1 MRAFRRPL
9 SLIAA
14 LGAAVLLLGAC
25 SAPAPAEPSVSTPP
39 ASTNSPSAGAS
50 ASASALPEPGSVP
63 EGLEK
68 FYAQELKWSS
78 CGGIL
83 QCAELSVPMDY
94 SNPEGQSI
102 SISMNKR
109 PAKKAQGSLLL
120 NPGGPG
126 ASGLELVKESAS
138 AMLGRDLQRNFD
150 IVGFDPRGVG
160 DSTPVKC
167 ETAAEQDASRQV
179 AVDTSTDA
187 GLAEARKL
195 AAEFAAQCAE
205 RTGDSLGFIDT
216 QSAARDMDV
225 MRAVLG
231 DKQLNY
237 LGFSYGT
244 SLGAHYAQLFPQNVG
259 RLVLDG
265 AMDPSLSNDEITLGQ
280 AVGFEGEVRAFMQNC
295 LDTGDCPFSGTL
307 DEGLNQLRELLGQ
320 VEKTPM
326 VASDGRKVPI
336 IDFVNGFILP
346 LYDDAMWPI
355 LSSALSEVIAGDVDT
370 IQFFSDASAGRQ
382 NNGTYKGN
390 TPAAFV
396 SINCLD
402 YPMDA
407 DLGVMRANATE
418 LLNASPTLGKYLAYG
433 AVSCEN
439 WKFPP
444 TGKPG
449 IIKAAGAAPIVVI
462 GTTGDPA
469 TPYEWSEAL
478 AKQLESASLVTFE
491 GHGHTAYGRS
501 NECISNAVESYFLDG
516 KVPSDG
522 LTC

>member
-50 ASASALPEPGSVP
+50 ASALPEPGSVP

-78 CGGIL
+78 CGGVL

-94 SNPEGQSI
+94 SKPEGPSI

-265 AMDPSLSNDEITLGQ
+265 AIDPSLSNDEITLGQ

-449 IIKAAGAAPIVVI
+449 IITASGAAPIVVI

>member
-1 MRAFRRPL
+1 MRAFHRPL

-14 LGAAVLLLGAC
+14 MGAAVLLLGAC
-25 SAPAPAEPSVSTPP
+25 SIQAPEEPSVSTPS
-39 ASTNSPSAGAS
+39 ASTATPSAS
-50 ASASALPEPGSVP
+50 VSASALPEPGAVP
-63 EGLEK
+63 TGLEK
-68 FYAQELKWSS
+68 FYSQKLNWSS
-78 CGGIL
+78 CGGVL
-83 QCAELSVPMDY
+83 QCAELTVPMDY
-94 SNPEGQSI
+94 SKAEGPSI

-109 PAKKAQGSLLL
+109 PAKNAQGSLLL

-126 ASGLELVKESAS
+126 ASGLELVKDAAS
-138 AMLGRDLQRNFD
+138 AILGRNLQRNFD
-150 IVGFDPRGVG
+150 IIGFDPRGVG

-179 AVDTSTDA
+179 AVDTSTDT
-187 GLAEARKL
+187 GLAEVRKL
-195 AAEFAAQCAE
+195 SAEFAAQCAE

-216 QSAARDMDV
+216 QSAARDMDI
-225 MRAVLG
+225 MRAALG
-231 DKQLNY
+231 DQQLNY
-237 LGFSYGT
+237 LGYSYGT

-265 AMDPSLSNDEITLGQ
+265 AMDPSLNNDEITLGQ
-280 AVGFEGEVRAFMQNC
+280 AVGFEGEVRAFMQDC
-295 LDTGDCPFSGTL
+295 LDSGDCPFTGTL
-307 DEGLNQLRELLGQ
+307 DEGLSQLRDLLEQ

-346 LYDDAMWPI
+346 LYDDAMWPM
-355 LSSALSEVIAGDVDT
+355 LNSALSEVIAGDVDT

-382 NNGTYKGN
+382 NDGTYKGN

-407 DLGVMRANATE
+407 DLGVMRANAAE
-418 LLNASPTLGKYLAYG
+418 LLTASPTLGKYLAYG
-433 AVSCEN
+433 AVTCEN

-449 IIKAAGAAPIVVI
+449 VIKAAGAAPIMII

-469 TPYEWSEAL
+469 TPYEWSVAL
-478 AKQLESASLVTFE
+478 AEQLESASLVTFE

-516 KVPSDG
+516 KIPSDG

>member
-1 MRAFRRPL
+1 MRAFRRPM

-14 LGAAVLLLGAC
+14 LAGAVLLLGAC
-25 SAPAPAEPSVSTPP
+25 SVQAPAEPSVTVTQESANVPST
-39 ASTNSPSAGAS
+39 SPSASGS
-50 ASASALPEPGSVP
+50 LPKPGGVP
-63 EGLEK
+63 KGLEK
-68 FYAQELKWSS
+68 FYAQELKWSA
-78 CGGIL
+78 CGGVL

-94 SNPEGQSI
+94 SHPEGPSI

-109 PAKKAQGSLLL
+109 PGKNVKGSLLL

-126 ASGLELVKESAS
+126 ASGLEFVKDSATVI
-138 AMLGRDLQRNFD
+138 LGRNLQRNFD
-150 IVGFDPRGVG
+150 IIGFDPRGVG
-160 DSTPVKC
+160 SSTPVKC
-167 ETAAEQDASRQV
+167 ETAEQQDASRQLP
-179 AVDTSTDA
+179 VDTSTDA
-187 GLAEARKL
+187 GLAQARKL
-195 AAEFAAQCAE
+195 SAEFAAQCAE

-216 QSAARDMDV
+216 KSAARDIDV
-225 MRAVLG
+225 MRAALG
-231 DKQLNY
+231 DLQLNY
-237 LGFSYGT
+237 LGYSYGT

-265 AMDPSLSNDEITLGQ
+265 AIDPSLSNDEITLGQ
-280 AVGFEGEVRAFMQNC
+280 AAGFEGEVRAYMQNC
-295 LDTGDCPFSGTL
+295 LASGDCPFTGTL
-307 DEGLNQLRELLGQ
+307 DDGLSQLRDLLSQ
-320 VEKTPM
+320 VEKEPL
-326 VASDGRKVPI
+326 VASDGRTVPI

-346 LYDDAMWPI
+346 LYDDAMWPM
-355 LSSALSEVIAGDVDT
+355 LSSALSDVIAGDVDN
-370 IQFFSDASAGRQ
+370 IQFFSDISAGREDD
-382 NNGTYKGN
+382 GTYTGN

-407 DLGVMRANATE
+407 SVGVMRANAEE
-418 LLNASPTLGKYLAYG
+418 LLKASPTLGKYLAYG
-433 AVSCEN
+433 AVTCES

-449 IIKAAGAAPIVVI
+449 VITAAGAQPIVVI

-478 AKQLESASLVTFE
+478 AEQLESASLVTFE

-501 NECISNAVESYFLDG
+501 NECVSNAVESYFLEG
-516 KVPSDG
+516 TVPSDG

>member
-1 MRAFRRPL
+1 MRAFHRPL

-14 LGAAVLLLGAC
+14 MGAAVLLLGAC
-25 SAPAPAEPSVSTPP
+25 STQAPEEPSVSTPP
-39 ASTNSPSAGAS
+39 ASTAAPSAS
-50 ASASALPEPGSVP
+50 VSASALPEPGAVP

-68 FYAQELKWSS
+68 FYSQDLKWSS
-78 CGGIL
+78 CGGVL
-83 QCAELSVPMDY
+83 QCAELTVPMDY
-94 SNPEGQSI
+94 SKPAGPSI

-109 PAKKAQGSLLL
+109 PAKNAQGSLLL

-126 ASGLELVKESAS
+126 ASGLELVKDAAP
-138 AMLGRDLQRNFD
+138 AMLGRNLQRNFD
-150 IVGFDPRGVG
+150 IIGFDPRGVG

-195 AAEFAAQCAE
+195 SAEFATQCAK
-205 RTGDSLGFIDT
+205 RTGDVLGFIDT
-216 QSAARDMDV
+216 QSAARDMDI
-225 MRAVLG
+225 MRSVLG

-237 LGFSYGT
+237 LGYSYGT

-265 AMDPSLSNDEITLGQ
+265 AIDPSLSNDEITLGQ
-280 AVGFEGEVRAFMQNC
+280 AVGFEGEVRAFMQDC
-295 LDTGDCPFSGTL
+295 LDSGDCPFTGTH
-307 DEGLNQLRELLGQ
+307 DEGLSQLRDLLEQ

-326 VASDGRKVPI
+326 VASDGRVVPI

-346 LYDDAMWPI
+346 LYDNAMWPM
-355 LSSALSEVIAGDVDT
+355 LNSALSEVIAGDVDT

-382 NNGTYKGN
+382 DDGTYQGN

-407 DLGVMRANATE
+407 DLSVMRANAAE
-418 LLNASPTLGKYLAYG
+418 LLTASPTLGKYLAYG

-449 IIKAAGAAPIVVI
+449 IITAAGAAPIVVI

-469 TPYEWSEAL
+469 TPYEWSVAL
-478 AKQLESASLVTFE
+478 AEQLESASLVTFE

-501 NECISNAVESYFLDG
+501 NACVSNAVESYFLEG